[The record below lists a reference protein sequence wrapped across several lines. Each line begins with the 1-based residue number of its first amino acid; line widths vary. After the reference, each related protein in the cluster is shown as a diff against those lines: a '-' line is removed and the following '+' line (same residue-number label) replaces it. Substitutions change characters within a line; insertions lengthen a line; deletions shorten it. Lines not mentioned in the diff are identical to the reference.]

1 MLEVIQA
8 QHPGADKAPL
18 ENTMRSLEQF
28 PFDLHTLQAF
38 VAVCESGSMNEAA
51 RRLGVTQS
59 AVSQLIKS
67 IETQSGTV
75 LLDREFRPS
84 RPTVAG
90 TMLLELANELLAHA
104 RQVSTRMAN
113 VARAEE
119 TLIRLGCVDS
129 FAATVGPALIH
140 ALSGTS
146 RQITLWS
153 GLTPVLSEQLRN
165 RELDVAIVT
174 ETPLSDP
181 RIKQRLLLSEA
192 FVAVLPKGRPHSH
205 RDILHEVKGMPLI
218 RYTRRSVIGQ
228 QVERYLQ
235 HVGIDSPRRFE
246 FDATDPLLSLVASG
260 LGYAVTTPLC
270 LWQARQYL
278 DDIDVVPLPT
288 SELGR
293 RDFFLVSRESEW
305 MQLSRE
311 VTNVVRQT
319 LQQHTIPDIRKA
331 LPSLPHGAIHC
342 PSK

>member
-1 MLEVIQA
+1 
-8 QHPGADKAPL
+8 
-18 ENTMRSLEQF
+18 MRSLDQF
-28 PFDLHTLQAF
+28 PFDLRTLQAF

-59 AVSQLIKS
+59 AVSQLIKAV
-67 IETQSGTV
+67 ETQSGTV
-75 LLDREFRPS
+75 LLDREFRPA

-90 TMLLELANELLAHA
+90 TVLLELANELLAHA
-104 RQVSTRMAN
+104 KQVSTRMAD

-192 FVAVLPKGRPHSH
+192 FVAVLPKGMQRRHG
-205 RDILHEVKGMPLI
+205 DILQDVKDMPLI

-235 HVGIDSPRRFE
+235 HVGLDSPRRFE

-260 LGYAVTTPLC
+260 LGYGVTTPLC

-278 DDIDVVPLPT
+278 GDIDVVPLPA

-305 MQLSRE
+305 QQLSRE
-311 VTNVVRQT
+311 VTNVVRQA

>member
-1 MLEVIQA
+1 MNNTRSI
-8 QHPGADKAPL
+8 
-18 ENTMRSLEQF
+18 ENF
-28 PFDLHTLQAF
+28 PFDLHALQAF

-59 AVSQLIKS
+59 AVSQLVKS
-67 IETQSGTV
+67 IEAQTGTV

-90 TMLLELANELLAHA
+90 TTLLELANELLEHA
-104 RQVSTRMAN
+104 RRVSTLMADA
-113 VARAEE
+113 ARAGDA
-119 TLIRLGCVDS
+119 LVRLGCVDS
-129 FAATVGPALIH
+129 FAATVGPALIR
-140 ALSGTS
+140 ALSGNS

-153 GLTPVLSEQLRN
+153 GLTPVLGEQLRK

-174 ETPLSDP
+174 ETAVPDP

-192 FVAVLPKGRPHSH
+192 FVAVLPKGRRRGHADVLQEI
-205 RDILHEVKGMPLI
+205 RQLPLI

-260 LGYAVTTPLC
+260 LGYGITTPLC

-278 DDIDVVPLPT
+278 PDVDVVPLPPG
-288 SELGR
+288 ELGR
-293 RDFFLVSRESEW
+293 REFFLMSRESEW
-305 MQLSRE
+305 ERLSRE
-311 VTNVVRQT
+311 VGSVARQA
-319 LQQHTIPDIRKA
+319 LRQHTIPDIRKA
-331 LPSLPHGAIHC
+331 LPALPENAIHC
-342 PSK
+342 PAR